1 MKILVINCGSSSL
14 KYQLFDMESEKWLA
28 KGICEAIGTS
38 TSAAKGSTPDGKEF
52 KMTVDIPDHKVAFNI
67 VKDALTTGE
76 CKVIDDLK
84 EIDAVGHR
92 VVQGGDRYTE
102 SILIDDSV
110 VKGIADLGKLAPLHN
125 PAHVIG
131 INACTEVFGE
141 KLPQVAVFDNA
152 FHSTMPETSYMF
164 GLPYEYYEKYHVRR
178 YGAHGTS
185 HRFVA
190 YRTAEIVGK
199 DLKDIKLITCHLGN
213 GCSITAIKDGK
224 VLDTSMGLTPLDG
237 FMMGTRCGAVDPSAI
252 TYIMDKGDISPKDMD
267 TIMNKKSGVLGIS
280 GVHSDDRVVK
290 KASQGFKE
298 DGETPLDNP
307 ELQRRSKLA
316 RDMQWYQIR
325 KVIGSYIA
333 AMNGVDVIAF
343 TGGIGENCT
352 DLREDVL
359 TNLSYLGIELD
370 KAVNDTTHGEEVELT
385 VPGCKVRAFVVPT
398 NEELA
403 IARDTK
409 EIVEKL

>member
-1 MKILVINCGSSSL
+1 MSH
-14 KYQLFDMESEKWLA
+14 
-28 KGICEAIGTS
+28 T
-38 TSAAKGSTPDGKEF
+38 KGSTFDGRGF
-52 KMTVDIPDHKVAFNI
+52 DRYIDIPDHKVAFNI
-67 VKDALTTGE
+67 VKDALTTGD
-76 CKVIDDLK
+76 CKVIDDLS
-84 EIDAVGHR
+84 EIGAIGHR
-92 VVQGGDRYTE
+92 IVQGGDVFTE
-102 SILIDDSV
+102 SVLIDDGVLKAIS
-110 VKGIADLGKLAPLHN
+110 DLSTLAPLHN
-125 PAHVIG
+125 PAHVVG
-131 INACTEVFGE
+131 IECCNEVFGAGV
-141 KLPQVAVFDNA
+141 PQVAVFDNA

-164 GLPYEYYEKYHVRR
+164 GLPYKYYEEDHVRR

-252 TYIMDKGDISPKDMD
+252 TYIMKKHNISPEEMD
-267 TIMNKKSGVLGIS
+267 KIMNKQSGVLGIS
-280 GVHSDDRVVK
+280 GVHSDDRAVK
-290 KASQGFKE
+290 AAAVEGNKRA
-298 DGETPLDNP
+298 
-307 ELQRRSKLA
+307 KLA

-325 KVIGSYIA
+325 KCIGSYIA
-333 AMNGVDVIAF
+333 AMNGVDVITF

-352 DLREDVL
+352 DLRADVL
-359 TNLSYLGIELD
+359 KNLSYLGIKLD
-370 KAVNDTTHGEEVELT
+370 EKANDVRGEEIEITL
-385 VPGCKVRAFVVPT
+385 PGCPVRAFVVPT

-409 EIVEKL
+409 AICEKL

>member
-1 MKILVINCGSSSL
+1 MMKILVINCGSSSL
-14 KYQLFDMESEKWLA
+14 KYQLFDMEGEKVLA
-28 KGICEAIGTS
+28 KGICESIATDMS
-38 TSAAKGSTPDGKEF
+38 HTKGSTFDGRGF
-52 KMTVDIPDHKVAFNI
+52 DRYIDIPDHKVAFNI
-67 VKDALTTGE
+67 VKDALTTGD
-76 CKVIDDLK
+76 CKVIDDLS
-84 EIDAVGHR
+84 EIGAIGHR
-92 VVQGGDRYTE
+92 IVQGGDVFTE
-102 SILIDDSV
+102 SVLIDDGVLKAIS
-110 VKGIADLGKLAPLHN
+110 DLSTLAPLHN
-125 PAHVIG
+125 PAHVVG
-131 INACTEVFGE
+131 IECCNEVFGAGV
-141 KLPQVAVFDNA
+141 PQVAVFDNA

-164 GLPYEYYEKYHVRR
+164 GLPYKYYEEDHVRR

-252 TYIMDKGDISPKDMD
+252 TYIMKKHNISPEEMD
-267 TIMNKKSGVLGIS
+267 RIMNKQSGVLGIS
-280 GVHSDDRVVK
+280 GVHSDDRAVK
-290 KASQGFKE
+290 AAAVEGNKRA
-298 DGETPLDNP
+298 
-307 ELQRRSKLA
+307 KLA

-325 KVIGSYIA
+325 KCIGSYIA
-333 AMNGVDVIAF
+333 AMNGVDVITF

-352 DLREDVL
+352 DLRADVL
-359 TNLSYLGIELD
+359 NNLSYLGIKLD
-370 KAVNDTTHGEEVELT
+370 EKANDVRGEEIEITL
-385 VPGCKVRAFVVPT
+385 PGCPVRAFVVPT

-409 EIVEKL
+409 AICEKL

>member
-14 KYQLFDMESEKWLA
+14 KYQLFDMEGEKVLA
-28 KGICEAIGTS
+28 KGICESIATDMS
-38 TSAAKGSTPDGKEF
+38 HTKGSTFDGRGF
-52 KMTVDIPDHKVAFNI
+52 DRYIDIPDHKVAFNI
-67 VKDALTTGE
+67 VKDALTTGD
-76 CKVIDDLK
+76 CKVIDDLS
-84 EIDAVGHR
+84 EIGAIGHR
-92 VVQGGDRYTE
+92 IVQGGDVFTE
-102 SILIDDSV
+102 SVLIDDGVLEAIS
-110 VKGIADLGKLAPLHN
+110 DLSTLAPLHN
-125 PAHVIG
+125 PAHVVG
-131 INACTEVFGE
+131 IECCNEVFGAGV
-141 KLPQVAVFDNA
+141 PQVAVFDNA

-164 GLPYEYYEKYHVRR
+164 GLPYKYYEEDHVRR

-252 TYIMDKGDISPKDMD
+252 TYIMKKHNISPEEMD
-267 TIMNKKSGVLGIS
+267 RIMNKQSGVLGIS
-280 GVHSDDRVVK
+280 GVHSDDRAVK
-290 KASQGFKE
+290 AAAVEGNKRA
-298 DGETPLDNP
+298 
-307 ELQRRSKLA
+307 KLA

-325 KVIGSYIA
+325 KCIGSYIA
-333 AMNGVDVIAF
+333 AMNGVDVITF

-352 DLREDVL
+352 DLRADVL
-359 TNLSYLGIELD
+359 NNLSYLGIKLD
-370 KAVNDTTHGEEVELT
+370 EKANDVRGEEIEITL
-385 VPGCKVRAFVVPT
+385 PGCPVRAFVVPT

-409 EIVEKL
+409 AICEKL

>member
-14 KYQLFDMESEKWLA
+14 KYQLFDMEGEKVLA
-28 KGICEAIGTS
+28 KGICESIATDMS
-38 TSAAKGSTPDGKEF
+38 HTKGSTFDGRGF
-52 KMTVDIPDHKVAFNI
+52 DRYIDIPDHKVAFNI
-67 VKDALTTGE
+67 VKDALTTGD
-76 CKVIDDLK
+76 CKVIDDLS
-84 EIDAVGHR
+84 EIGAIGHR
-92 VVQGGDRYTE
+92 IVQGGDVFTE
-102 SILIDDSV
+102 SVLIDDGVLKAIS
-110 VKGIADLGKLAPLHN
+110 DLSTLAPLHN
-125 PAHVIG
+125 PAHVVG
-131 INACTEVFGE
+131 IECCNEVFGAGV
-141 KLPQVAVFDNA
+141 PQVAVFDNA

-164 GLPYEYYEKYHVRR
+164 GLPYKYYEEDHVRR

-252 TYIMDKGDISPKDMD
+252 TYIMKKHNISPEEMD
-267 TIMNKKSGVLGIS
+267 KIMNKQSGVLGIS
-280 GVHSDDRVVK
+280 GVHSDDRAVK
-290 KASQGFKE
+290 AAAVEGNKRA
-298 DGETPLDNP
+298 
-307 ELQRRSKLA
+307 KLA

-325 KVIGSYIA
+325 KCIGSYIA
-333 AMNGVDVIAF
+333 AMNGVDVITF

-352 DLREDVL
+352 DLRADVL
-359 TNLSYLGIELD
+359 KNLSYLGIKLD
-370 KAVNDTTHGEEVELT
+370 EKANDVRGEEIEITL
-385 VPGCKVRAFVVPT
+385 PGCPVRAFVVPT

-409 EIVEKL
+409 AICEKL

>member
-14 KYQLFDMESEKWLA
+14 KYQLFDMDGEKVLA
-28 KGICEAIGTS
+28 KGICEAIGLETS
-38 TSAAKGSTPDGKEF
+38 HTKGSTFEGKKFDEY
-52 KMTVDIPDHKVAFNI
+52 VDIPDHKVAFNI
-67 VKDALTTGE
+67 VKEKLTTGE
-76 CKVIDDLK
+76 TKVIDDLK

-102 SILIDDSV
+102 SV
-110 VKGIADLGKLAPLHN
+110 VVTDKVIADIDELSSLAPLHN
-125 PAHVIG
+125 PAHIVG
-131 INACTEVFGE
+131 IKSCKELLGDT
-141 KLPQVAVFDNA
+141 PQVVVFDNA

-164 GLPYEYYEKYHVRR
+164 ALPYEYYEKDHIRR

-185 HRFVA
+185 HKFVA
-190 YRTAEIVGK
+190 ERTAEIIGK
-199 DLKDIKLITCHLGN
+199 DLKDFKLITCHLGN

-252 TYIMDKGDISPKDMD
+252 TYIMQKHNISAEEMDK
-267 TIMNKKSGVLGIS
+267 IMNKKSGVFGIS
-280 GVHSDDRVVK
+280 GVDSDDRNVRDAAVK
-290 KASQGFKE
+290 GNKRA
-298 DGETPLDNP
+298 
-307 ELQRRSKLA
+307 KLA

-325 KVIGSYIA
+325 KTIGSYIA

-352 DLREDVL
+352 DLREDVIN
-359 TNLSYLGIELD
+359 NLSYLGMELD
-370 KAVNDTTHGEEVELT
+370 SDANSVRGEEIEIT
-385 VPGCKVRAFVVPT
+385 KAGSKVRAFVVPT

-409 EIVEKL
+409 ALTEKK

>member
-14 KYQLFDMESEKWLA
+14 KYQLFDMEGEKVLA
-28 KGICEAIGTS
+28 KGICESIATDISHT
-38 TSAAKGSTPDGKEF
+38 KGSTFDGRGF
-52 KMTVDIPDHKVAFNI
+52 DRYIDIPDHKVAFNI
-67 VKDALTTGE
+67 VKDALTTGD
-76 CKVIDDLK
+76 CKVIDDLS
-84 EIDAVGHR
+84 EIGAIGHR
-92 VVQGGDRYTE
+92 IVQGGDVFTE
-102 SILIDDSV
+102 SVLIDDGVLKAIS
-110 VKGIADLGKLAPLHN
+110 DLSTLAPLHN
-125 PAHVIG
+125 PAHVVG
-131 INACTEVFGE
+131 IECCNEVFGAGV
-141 KLPQVAVFDNA
+141 PQVAVFDNA

-164 GLPYEYYEKYHVRR
+164 GLPYKYYEEDHVRR

-252 TYIMDKGDISPKDMD
+252 TYIMKKHNISPEEMD
-267 TIMNKKSGVLGIS
+267 RIMNKQSGVLGIS
-280 GVHSDDRVVK
+280 GVHSDDRAVK
-290 KASQGFKE
+290 AAAVEGNKRA
-298 DGETPLDNP
+298 
-307 ELQRRSKLA
+307 KLA

-325 KVIGSYIA
+325 KCIGSYIA
-333 AMNGVDVIAF
+333 AMDGVDVIAF

-352 DLREDVL
+352 DLRADVL
-359 TNLSYLGIELD
+359 NNLSYLGIKLD
-370 KAVNDTTHGEEVELT
+370 EKANDVRGEEIEITL
-385 VPGCKVRAFVVPT
+385 PGCPVRAFVVPT

-409 EIVEKL
+409 AICEKL

>member
-1 MKILVINCGSSSL
+1 
-14 KYQLFDMESEKWLA
+14 
-28 KGICEAIGTS
+28 
-38 TSAAKGSTPDGKEF
+38 
-52 KMTVDIPDHKVAFNI
+52 
-67 VKDALTTGE
+67 
-76 CKVIDDLK
+76 
-84 EIDAVGHR
+84 
-92 VVQGGDRYTE
+92 
-102 SILIDDSV
+102 
-110 VKGIADLGKLAPLHN
+110 
-125 PAHVIG
+125 
-131 INACTEVFGE
+131 
-141 KLPQVAVFDNA
+141 
-152 FHSTMPETSYMF
+152 MPETSYMF

-199 DLKDIKLITCHLGN
+199 DLKDFKLITCHLGN

-237 FMMGTRCGAVDPSAI
+237 FVMGTRCGAVDPSAI
-252 TYIMDKGDISPKDMD
+252 TYIMDKENISPKDMD

-280 GVHSDDRVVK
+280 GVHSDDREVK
-290 KASQGFKE
+290 KAASEGNK
-298 DGETPLDNP
+298 
-307 ELQRRSKLA
+307 RAKLA

-333 AMNGVDVIAF
+333 AMDGVDVIAF

-359 TNLSYLGIELD
+359 SNLSYLGIKLNKE
-370 KAVNDTTHGEEVELT
+370 VNDATHGDEVELT
-385 VPGCKVRAFVVPT
+385 LPGCPVRAFVVPT

>member
-14 KYQLFDMESEKWLA
+14 KYQLFDMEGEKVLA
-28 KGICEAIGTS
+28 KGICESIATDMS
-38 TSAAKGSTPDGKEF
+38 HTKGSTFDGRSFDKY
-52 KMTVDIPDHKVAFNI
+52 VDIPDHKVAFNI
-67 VKDALTTGE
+67 VNALVTGD
-76 CKVIDDLK
+76 CKVIDDLS
-84 EIDAVGHR
+84 EISAIGHR
-92 VVQGGDRYTE
+92 VVQGGDRFTE
-102 SILIDDSV
+102 SVLIDDGVLKAIDELSV
-110 VKGIADLGKLAPLHN
+110 LAPLHN

-131 INACTEVFGE
+131 IECCNEVFGASV
-141 KLPQVAVFDNA
+141 PQVAVFDNA

-164 GLPYEYYEKYHVRR
+164 GIPYKYYEEDHIRR

-237 FMMGTRCGAVDPSAI
+237 FIMGTRCGAIDPSVV
-252 TYIMDKGDISPKDMD
+252 TYIMDKHNLSPKEMD
-267 TIMNKKSGVLGIS
+267 TIMNKQSGVLGIS
-280 GVHSDDRVVK
+280 GVHSDDRAVRAAAEEGNK
-290 KASQGFKE
+290 RA
-298 DGETPLDNP
+298 
-307 ELQRRSKLA
+307 KLA

-325 KVIGSYIA
+325 KCIGSYVA
-333 AMNGVDVIAF
+333 AMDGVDVIAF

-359 TNLSYLGIELD
+359 NNLSYLGIKIDE
-370 KAVNDTTHGEEVELT
+370 KANAVRGEEIELT
-385 VPGCKVRAFVVPT
+385 QPGCPVRAFCVPT

-409 EIVEKL
+409 NIVEAL

>member
-14 KYQLFDMESEKWLA
+14 KYQLFDMEGEKVLA
-28 KGICEAIGTS
+28 KGICESIATDMS
-38 TSAAKGSTPDGKEF
+38 HTKGSTFDGRSFDEY
-52 KMTVDIPDHKVAFNI
+52 VDIPDHKVAFNI
-67 VKDALTTGE
+67 VKDALTTGD
-76 CKVIDDLK
+76 CKVIDSLS
-84 EIDAVGHR
+84 EIGAIGHR
-92 VVQGGDRYTE
+92 VVQGGDRFTE
-102 SILIDDSV
+102 SVLVDEGVLKAIDELS
-110 VKGIADLGKLAPLHN
+110 ALAPLHN
-125 PAHVIG
+125 PAHVVG
-131 INACTEVFGE
+131 IECCNEVFGSSV
-141 KLPQVAVFDNA
+141 PQVAVFDNA

-164 GLPYEYYEKYHVRR
+164 GLPYKYYEEDHIRR

-252 TYIMDKGDISPKDMD
+252 TYIMQKHNISAAEMDK
-267 TIMNKKSGVLGIS
+267 IMNKQSGVLGIS
-280 GVHSDDRVVK
+280 GVHSDDRAVK
-290 KASQGFKE
+290 AAAAEGNKRA
-298 DGETPLDNP
+298 
-307 ELQRRSKLA
+307 KLA

-325 KVIGSYIA
+325 KCIGSYIA
-333 AMNGVDVIAF
+333 AMDGVDVIAF
-343 TGGIGENCT
+343 TGGIGENCI
-352 DLREDVL
+352 DLREDIL
-359 TNLSYLGIELD
+359 NNLSYLGIKLD
-370 KAVNDTTHGEEVELT
+370 EKANEIRGEEVELT
-385 VPGCKVRAFVVPT
+385 LPGCPVKAFVVPT

-409 EIVEKL
+409 AIVEAL

>member
-110 VKGIADLGKLAPLHN
+110 VKGIADLGTLAPLHN

-190 YRTAEIVGK
+190 YRTAELVGK
-199 DLKDIKLITCHLGN
+199 DLKDFKLITCHLGN

-237 FMMGTRCGAVDPSAI
+237 FVMGTRCGAVDPSAI
-252 TYIMDKGDISPKDMD
+252 TYIMDKENISPKDMD

-280 GVHSDDRVVK
+280 GVHSDDREVK
-290 KASQGFKE
+290 KAAVEGNK
-298 DGETPLDNP
+298 
-307 ELQRRSKLA
+307 RAKLA

-370 KAVNDTTHGEEVELT
+370 KAVNDATHGDEVELT